1 MYKVTF
7 SDPSAQSSGAVI
19 GDDAMPF
26 KDLAEAITPRFEV
39 GDDGVKL
46 LGSISQS
53 SGTVYFPA
61 RQVSQEGG
69 KRDLSPVAFGPYGTL
84 YSYSTVHLSSTR
96 PTPYTIGYV
105 DFDNGARVL
114 AEVKANPSA
123 PLGCDIPVE
132 LRADDGQ
139 WFVVPVQTAR
149 GAA

>member
-1 MYKVTF
+1 MTPTSPVT
-7 SDPSAQSSGAVI
+7 SGAAI
-19 GDDAMPF
+19 GADALPF
-26 KDLAEAITPRFEV
+26 KDLAETATPDFEV
-39 GDDGVKL
+39 GDAGVKL
-46 LGSISQS
+46 LGSISRS
-53 SGTVYFPA
+53 TGTVYFPA

-69 KRDLSPVAFGPYGTL
+69 KRDLSPLAFGPAGRL

-114 AEVKANPSA
+114 AELRSDSPAQ
-123 PLGCDIPVE
+123 LGCDIDVE
-132 LRADDGQ
+132 LRAEADQ